1 MPDAMATQLAEVF
14 ATDIDFHR
22 ELRKGDT
29 FSVVYEALTADGEP
43 ITWNAAVGRVLAAE
57 FVNDGKTLFGSLVQG
72 RRTARAP
79 TTASTARASV
89 ARSSPARWS
98 SRA

>member
-1 MPDAMATQLAEVF
+1 MPDAVAVQLAEIF
-14 ATDIDFHR
+14 STDIDFHR

-43 ITWNAAVGRVLAAE
+43 VAWNEGAGRVLAAE
-57 FVNDGKTLFGSLVQG
+57 FVNDGKSHQAVWFS
-72 RRTARAP
+72 RRQRPRRA
-79 TTASTARASV
+79 TSTSTARAS
-89 ARSSPARWS
+89 AAPSWPARWS